1 MRKPVPSD
9 KRPPI
14 TCHVCG
20 TVNPPTATDCQQCG
34 IRLGAADTEDVK
46 RLLDELIATPAPAA
60 KDSEEQGAEG
70 EEGLDFDKEIVDDLL
85 DSLLVTTA
93 GAEAAEKPGRA
104 RAKSA
109 PAAQAERFECPT
121 CGADVAEDAAE
132 CPSCHTRFA
141 APEEAPAPEA
151 PAAEPVAEPPAMAVT
166 EGEISKIGLLGLLSG
181 RLVDLVVLGTTLVLV
196 GMFAGLGMW
205 SWSAVSANPGSV
217 AAFLAVALG
226 GFGGGLIL
234 FRLSSS
240 AIAQGDRL
248 VKEGRYEEAI
258 AMYDTA
264 IRMGSR
270 PATAWTAKGVAHK
283 RLGHLDEA
291 LRCHNIALKQNP
303 QNEIA
308 WCNKGDILFRAGRMD
323 RAIECFDRAI
333 ECRPRYA
340 IAWNNKGA
348 ALAKMGRYEEA
359 RACHDRA
366 VELKPRYVAAWLNRG
381 EVLARL
387 GDRDEA
393 QRCLDRA
400 RALGA

>member
-1 MRKPVPSD
+1 MD
-9 KRPPI
+9 KRAPI

-34 IRLGAADTEDVK
+34 IRLSAADTEDVK
-46 RLLDELIATPAPAA
+46 RLLDELIATPAPATKA
-60 KDSEEQGAEG
+60 EGQSAEG

-93 GAEAAEKPGRA
+93 GAEAGEKPGRGK
-104 RAKSA
+104 AKAAA
-109 PAAQAERFECPT
+109 PAAQADKFECPT
-121 CGADVAEDAAE
+121 CGAEVAQDAAE
-132 CPSCHTRFA
+132 CPSCHTKFA
-141 APEEAPAPEA
+141 GEGEA
-151 PAAEPVAEPPAMAVT
+151 PAAEARAPAPTTEAPAMAVS
-166 EGEISKIGLLGLLSG
+166 EGELTKIGILGIFSG
-181 RLVDLVVLGTTLVLV
+181 RLVDLVVLGTTLALV

-205 SWSAVSANPGSV
+205 SWSALSANPGSV
-217 AAFLAVALG
+217 AVFLAVAFA
-226 GFGGGLIL
+226 GFGGGLLL

-248 VKEGRYEEAI
+248 VKEGRYEDAI
-258 AMYDTA
+258 GMYDTA
-264 IRMGSR
+264 IRVGSR

-283 RLGHLDEA
+283 RLGHLEEA
-291 LRCHNIALKQNP
+291 LRCHNVALKQNP
-303 QNEIA
+303 DNEIA
-308 WCNKGDILFRAGRMD
+308 WCNKGDILFRVGRMD

-333 ECRPRYA
+333 ECRPKYA

-348 ALAKMGRYEEA
+348 ALAKMGRFEEA
-359 RACHDRA
+359 RQCHDRA

-387 GDRDEA
+387 GDREEA